1 MPDVHQR
8 ELSQTFAEIAQALLC
23 EDTVEATLQR
33 IAELAVETIEHCD
46 FAGMTLVRG
55 RLMTTPA
62 STTQIPTQVDAIQ
75 LDTGEGPCLDA
86 IREHEVFHTDDL
98 SLEER
103 WPNFARRAVEMT
115 QVRSMLCFRLF
126 VEEDTLGALNLYSRS
141 PAAFDDDDRTVG
153 SVFAAHAAVALS
165 TAQHDQQMQD
175 ALRTRDTI
183 GQAKGILMA
192 RQGVTA
198 DQAFDMLRRGSQRL
212 NIKLAELARRVTEGG
227 AGADQVGPPPTN

>member
-141 PAAFDDDDRTVG
+141 PAAFDDDDRAVG
-153 SVFAAHAAVALS
+153 SVFAAHAGVALS
-165 TAQHDQQMQD
+165 TSRHGEHMET
-175 ALRTRDTI
+175 ALQSRDLI
-183 GQAKGILMA
+183 GQAKGIIMA
-192 RQGVTA
+192 KQGVTA
-198 DQAFDMLRRGSQRL
+198 DEAFDILRRGSQRL
-212 NIKLAELARRVTEGG
+212 NIKLRELARQV
-227 AGADQVGPPPTN
+227 ADSAVPGRENDTGDG